1 MVSRILT
8 RKLLRDVR
16 SRKVAF
22 IALVAVV
29 AVGVGIFVCMA
40 SVYLDLDGARD
51 RYYRR
56 YRLADFSV
64 RLKRAPVTSVQSVET
79 LPNVIEARGRVRL
92 DVLIHLDGASDSIQG
107 IAVSTPERN
116 NSPIYGILLYS
127 GTWFSSED
135 AQEVV
140 LDQQFAAAH
149 NLRPGDRIKVLLV
162 DRQHDL
168 LVVGTAMSPE
178 FVMLIPPAGGL
189 APDPARYGVLY
200 LPLKFL
206 QDSGDLDGAYNEIVG
221 MARDT
226 SRQALADTLQLVKE
240 ELDPY
245 GVTYATQFRDES
257 SVGVLRDELASLKT
271 IASIL
276 PVIFLGVAALVLNI
290 MISRLVAQQRSVIGT
305 FRALGLSRWTIIIHY
320 LGFGV
325 IVGTGG
331 VLAGLALGTWLQ
343 GAMIKQ
349 YQVFFAIPD
358 IERHIHPDIIAS
370 GVFISLAFALLGT
383 LKSSLRASRLE
394 PAVAMHPPPPERGG
408 KILLERA
415 GIVWREL
422 SFGWKLIL
430 RSVFRNPF
438 RSLVS
443 ISASAVATALL
454 LASLS
459 NYDGLIY
466 LMNYH
471 FDKLAHEDYSI
482 ALREP
487 RGARVLREVK
497 VLPTVSVEEP
507 QLVVACDL
515 KNGPFAKRTPVT
527 GLPPNN
533 RLYTPLNNLG
543 RELAIPNRG
552 IILTRK
558 LAEILQ
564 ARQGDVISM
573 RPLIG
578 RREKVRVPVLQVID
592 SYLGLSAYCDLRYLS
607 ALLGEEWVANSVLAT
622 TFQGSH
628 SPLLMQELQRRPLV
642 IGVSERERSLH
653 RMDETI
659 GGFMKSFIVVMVLF
673 AGIIAFGSIFNTALV
688 SLSER
693 QREVGTL
700 RVLGYTP
707 VQVTRIFSGE
717 SFLLNMVGVGIGLVL
732 GAGLAYLLAAAY
744 NTELYRFPA
753 VIYGSRVAMVAVA
766 MVILVGLAQGIIYLV
781 IRGLDWLDV
790 LKVKE

>member
-1 MVSRILT
+1 MVSRVLT
-8 RKLLRDVR
+8 RKLVRDMR

-29 AVGVGIFVCMA
+29 AAGVGIYICMA

-56 YRLADFSV
+56 YGLADFSV
-64 RLKRAPVTSVQSVET
+64 RLKRAPITSVRSVES
-79 LPNVIEARGRVRL
+79 LPNVIQARGRVRL
-92 DVLIHLDGASDSIQG
+92 DVLIQLAGEPDSIQG
-107 IAVSTPERN
+107 IAVSTPEKDH
-116 NSPIYGILLYS
+116 SPIYDILLYS
-127 GTWFSSED
+127 GTWFSGED
-135 AQEVV
+135 AREVV

-149 NLRPGDRIKVLLV
+149 HLRPGDRIKVLLV

-206 QDSGDLDGAYNEIVG
+206 QDSGDLEGAYNEIVG
-221 MARDT
+221 KAEDT
-226 SRQALADTLQLVKE
+226 SRLALADTLEIAKE
-240 ELDPY
+240 KLDPY

-257 SVGVLRDELASLKT
+257 SVSVFRDELASLKST
-271 IASIL
+271 AAIL

-305 FRALGLSRWTIIIHY
+305 LRALGLSRGAIIRHY
-320 LGFGV
+320 IGFGV
-325 IVGTGG
+325 VVGTVGG
-331 VLAGLALGTWLQ
+331 LAGLALGTWLQ
-343 GAMIKQ
+343 GAMLKL
-349 YQVFFAIPD
+349 YRVFFAIPD
-358 IERHIHPDIIAS
+358 IERHFHLDIVVS
-370 GVFISLAFALLGT
+370 GILISLVFATLGT
-383 LKSSLRASRLE
+383 IKSSLRASRLE
-394 PAVAMHPPPPERGG
+394 PAEAMHPPPPERGG

-415 GIVWREL
+415 CPVWDRF
-422 SFGWKLIL
+422 SFRWKLIL

-454 LASLS
+454 LGSLS
-459 NYDGLIY
+459 NYDGLTY
-466 LMNYH
+466 LMSYH

-482 ALREP
+482 SLRDP
-487 RGARVLREVK
+487 HGATVMREVQL
-497 VLPTVSVEEP
+497 LPTVSKDEA

-515 KNGPFAKRTPVT
+515 KNGPFTKRTPVS

-533 RLYTPLNNLG
+533 SLYTPLDSMG

-552 IILTRK
+552 IILTQK
-558 LAEILQ
+558 LAEVLH
-564 ARQGDVISM
+564 AREGDVISM

-578 RREKVRVPVLQVID
+578 RREKVRVPVVQVIE
-592 SYLGLSAYCDLRYLS
+592 SFLGLSAYCDLRYLS
-607 ALLGEEWVANSVLAT
+607 ALLGEEWVTNSVLAT
-622 TFQGSH
+622 TFRGSH
-628 SPLLMQELQRRPLV
+628 STPLMRELQQRPVV

-653 RMDETI
+653 RMEETI
-659 GGFMKSFIVVMVLF
+659 GGFMRSFLVVMVLF

-707 VQVTRIFSGE
+707 TQVARIFSGE
-717 SFLLNMVGVGIGLVL
+717 SFLLNTVGVGIGLVL
-732 GAGLAYLLAAAY
+732 GTGLAYLLAAAY
-744 NTELYRFPA
+744 NTELYRFPV
-753 VIYGSRVAMVAVA
+753 VIYGSRVALVAVA
-766 MVILVGLAQGIIYLV
+766 MLILVGLAQGMIYLV